1 MKTIEYFK
9 LYEYLTEEEG
19 KKPWEAIRSIGR
31 LRKMPQSYLQT
42 LKRRLDGDITADV
55 NEGEIWL
62 SELIENEGMQLSQA
76 FLMLDWIRR
85 EPENA
90 LHYMAEERFRSPLGP
105 LTDEQL
111 QKMQEAVVAFKQRGL
126 KVNDEKIPESLGQL
140 VEEERKD
147 LEIETQ

>member
-9 LYEYLTEEEG
+9 LYKYITEKEV
-19 KKPWEAIRSIGR
+19 KKPWEAIRSIRR
-31 LRKMPQSYLQT
+31 LRKMPQNYLLT

-90 LHYMAEERFRSPLGP
+90 FQYMAEERFRSPMES

-111 QKMQEAVVAFKQRGL
+111 QKMQEAVEAFKQMGL
-126 KVNDEKIPESLGQL
+126 KVKYEKVNESLEQHA
-140 VEEERKD
+140 EE
-147 LEIETQ
+147 

>member
-1 MKTIEYFK
+1 
-9 LYEYLTEEEG
+9 
-19 KKPWEAIRSIGR
+19 
-31 LRKMPQSYLQT
+31 MPQNYLLT

-90 LHYMAEERFRSPLGP
+90 FQYMAEERFRSPMES

-111 QKMQEAVVAFKQRGL
+111 QKMQEAVEAFKQRGL
-126 KVNDEKIPESLGQL
+126 KVNDEKVHESLEQL
-140 VEEERKD
+140 AEEERKD